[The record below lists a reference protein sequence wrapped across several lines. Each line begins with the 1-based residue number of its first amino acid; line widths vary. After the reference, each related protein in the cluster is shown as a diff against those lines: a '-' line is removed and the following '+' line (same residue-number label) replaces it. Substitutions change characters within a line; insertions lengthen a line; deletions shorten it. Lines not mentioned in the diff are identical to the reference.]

1 MYIFDEVF
9 ADKTDYREYC
19 IRLLVYGLEYYML
32 TNAFVNAAE
41 ADREAITKKA
51 FDFVYGEFNI
61 IEVYD
66 FLNSTEERAKDYV
79 ANFFELRKKSWF
91 NEMGY
96 LAGIA
101 QDTLDEVAKSGSLEE
116 YTRHMS

>member
-1 MYIFDEVF
+1 
-9 ADKTDYREYC
+9 
-19 IRLLVYGLEYYML
+19 
-32 TNAFVNAAE
+32 
-41 ADREAITKKA
+41 
-51 FDFVYGEFNI
+51 
-61 IEVYD
+61 
-66 FLNSTEERAKDYV
+66 V